1 MHTLTLDHITDQVVF
16 IYLDIRCWSGRKTL
30 QPDDL
35 GLSRAQLP
43 PDELVS
49 LGDKRLLDPNALNVF
64 TSLRSAARRACL
76 EVGIRFLG
84 GFLVPLTHSAE
95 LLAQLTQLEQRFN
108 TARDAFLQHFD
119 ALVEEWITAHP
130 RWEPLIRSAL
140 VPADHV
146 AARLRFAAQV
156 MQLKTPVATAGAH
169 PGLAQAV
176 GGLAETLFREVSQ
189 LAADTLENSF
199 LGREQVTRR
208 ALRPLQTIHD
218 KLAGLA
224 FLDVR
229 VRPVVR
235 AIEQQL
241 ALLPAQGPIQGRDL
255 DALRGFLA
263 IAENPFR
270 LQAHGA
276 QLLASDG
283 TPSRQEGVSL
293 QTPAIGPESAV
304 TRPQPASQTAT
315 EHQPTR
321 SASPA
326 PIVAELVDDDC
337 GCFF

>member
-156 MQLKTPVATAGAH
+156 MQLKTPIATAGAH

-176 GGLAETLFREVSQ
+176 GGLAETLFREVSEEDRI
-189 LAADTLENSF
+189 LLTLKEVQGLSLKELGQVYGVNENALKVRLF
-199 LGREQVTRR
+199 RARKR
-208 ALRPLQTIHD
+208 ALRAYD
-218 KLAGLA
+218 KLKK
-224 FLDVR
+224 R
-229 VRPVVR
+229 K
-235 AIEQQL
+235 
-241 ALLPAQGPIQGRDL
+241 AL
-255 DALRGFLA
+255 
-263 IAENPFR
+263 
-270 LQAHGA
+270 
-276 QLLASDG
+276 
-283 TPSRQEGVSL
+283 
-293 QTPAIGPESAV
+293 
-304 TRPQPASQTAT
+304 
-315 EHQPTR
+315 
-321 SASPA
+321 
-326 PIVAELVDDDC
+326 
-337 GCFF
+337 